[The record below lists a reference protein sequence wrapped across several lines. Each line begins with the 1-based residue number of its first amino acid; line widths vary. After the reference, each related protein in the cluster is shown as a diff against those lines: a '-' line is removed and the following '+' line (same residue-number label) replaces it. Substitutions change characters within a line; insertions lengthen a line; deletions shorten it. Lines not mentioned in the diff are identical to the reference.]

1 MAPTKKRE
9 KDTATTAP
17 VAAVSTVSNGN
28 INAGNGG
35 GPASATAATATAA
48 SNIVT
53 ANTATSNV
61 DNVKLNGHQQEQE
74 LFLQAFEKP
83 TQIYRFLRNRHGTS
97 PIFLNRTLSYMK
109 DRMSRNNKKRTS
121 FKVNSILQHIT
132 QKTESVSNKYLNI
145 MYNGLFDKSSCSDQW
160 WNAGDAVCVEA
171 TLYKITKNK
180 RKDSTSDFQEIMSYS
195 SDVVYNPHDDISRFS
210 AISIPIQSMRPLGD
224 QHTIYKLL
232 FRIKV
237 LPKGDSKSN
246 DENIENGE
254 TPCKRGKTS
263 TKIYGCEL
271 IVFEK
276 NICFIPEGDYEAAMQ
291 ELNSMSIKSFSPKK
305 RTWETLPDNYIPLSM
320 KFDVFNQFPT
330 LKFRLTWSANEMPS
344 SIEAKDVHLY
354 GDFAGIKNDTNDKPQ
369 SLCNGIEMSLNGS
382 VNQNANMEE
391 RHVNHNN
398 NCVKGNGGGSDS
410 KNGLALAPA
419 KAEKIQIVYNFL
431 YSNNTRQQTEYTQE
445 VICPWCGLDCLRLY
459 ALLKHLK
466 LCHARFNF
474 TYQPAGSGARID
486 VTINDSYDGS
496 YAGSPYDLAGPS
508 GCSFARTCGPVRRT
522 TVTNLLVCRPR
533 RQKTCLDEFL
543 ELDEDDLSNQRPY
556 ITGHNRLYHH
566 TETCLPVHPKELDID
581 SEGESDPLWLR
592 QKTIQMIDEFSDV
605 NEGEKELMKLWNLH
619 VMKHGYVGDCQL
631 PLACEMFLDTNG
643 YEIIRKNLYRNFILH
658 MCSLFD
664 YGLVAPETVYKTVQK
679 LQGMLSKYPEGQ
691 EMMSKQRESQ
701 LKYWLDV
708 GIHKQD
714 EQKLKSPQKQPSA
727 ISNSSD
733 TLSAVVGN
741 TPTSGGKNS
750 ESKSMQPPAKRS
762 ATAVKRASMHPQ
774 NSLNGVGTPEKL
786 ANGSGSKGVA
796 KKTAAQIDDDQ
807 DARANVSASSLS
819 SNTSVIDKRERRGD
833 TSTSSSSSRRSSTTS
848 ATVTSTTNER
858 DAKHER
864 KEAQNTER
872 LQRGNSAAVVNNA
885 AGTESR
891 GHAAKRRLSIKDLP
905 QPANKRSRKSEDN
918 NNSSSGNA
926 AGTTTRT
933 AAQRQ
938 STEGAHTTNK
948 STVNTTTTAAT
959 NSLTATL
966 PKRLVTRR
974 QSVAGTTNHNQN
986 HNNNNHNNNNNNS
999 SYNATEAP
1007 SLPKSSAKNSLNAN
1021 FSPTTTP
1028 AANTNTTTTTTTTH
1042 HSLRTRLSVPLTKA
1056 DKR

>member
-1 MAPTKKRE
+1 MAPAKKRE
-9 KDTATTAP
+9 KDNASAAP
-17 VAAVSTVSNGN
+17 AAAVNNGAN
-28 INAGNGG
+28 GSVNAGNGG
-35 GPASATAATATAA
+35 GVSSATAAAATA
-48 SNIVT
+48 VT
-53 ANTATSNV
+53 ANAATTSVENA
-61 DNVKLNGHQQEQE
+61 KLNGHQQEQE

-109 DRMSRNNKKRTS
+109 DRMSRNNKKRAS
-121 FKVNSILQHIT
+121 FKVNSILQQIT
-132 QKTESVSNKYLNI
+132 QKTESISNKYLNI
-145 MYNGLFDKSSCSDQW
+145 IYNGLFDKSSCSDQW
-160 WNAGDAVCVEA
+160 WNAGDSVSVEA

-180 RKDSTSDFQEIMSYS
+180 RKDSTSDFQEMMSYS
-195 SDVVYNPHDDISRFS
+195 SGVVYNPDDDLSRFS
-210 AISIPIQSMRPLGD
+210 TISIPVQSMGPLGD

-237 LPKGDSKSN
+237 LPKCDTKTI
-246 DENIENGE
+246 DENSENSE
-254 TPCKRGKTS
+254 TPCKRGKMS

-305 RTWETLPDNYIPLSM
+305 RTWETLPDNYIPLSL

-330 LKFRLTWSANEMPS
+330 LKFRLTWSANEVPS
-344 SIEAKDVHLY
+344 SIAAKDLNLY
-354 GDFAGIKNDTNDKPQ
+354 GDFEGIKNEANDKTQ
-369 SLCNGIEMSLNGS
+369 SLTNGVEMPLNGS
-382 VNQNANMEE
+382 VNQNANTGS
-391 RHVNHNN
+391 HVNHNN
-398 NCVKGNGGGSDS
+398 NCVKANGGG
-410 KNGLALAPA
+410 KGGIVPVAA

-543 ELDEDDLSNQRPY
+543 VLDEDDLSNQRPY

-631 PLACEMFLDTNG
+631 PLACEMFLDSNG

-664 YGLVAPETVYKTVQK
+664 YGLVSPETVYKTVQK
-679 LQGMLSKYPEGQ
+679 LQGMLSKYREGR
-691 EMMSKQRESQ
+691 ELMSKQREAQ

-714 EQKLKSPQKQPSA
+714 EQKLKSPQKQAPKTTSVSEVLGTA
-727 ISNSSD
+727 VNVASS
-733 TLSAVVGN
+733 TSAV
-741 TPTSGGKNS
+741 SKNA
-750 ESKSMQPPAKRS
+750 ENKPMQPPTKRS
-762 ATAVKRASMHPQ
+762 ATAVKRASLHLQ
-774 NSLNGVGTPEKL
+774 NCLNSNGNATADKL
-786 ANGSGSKGVA
+786 INAGGSKGVA
-796 KKTAAQIDDDQ
+796 KKTASQAVDDQ
-807 DARANVSASSLS
+807 DTPASGSTKASSE
-819 SNTSVIDKRERRGD
+819 KRERR
-833 TSTSSSSSRRSSTTS
+833 SETSSSSGSRRSSTAS

-858 DAKHER
+858 DGNNER
-864 KEAQNTER
+864 KDAPHNAER
-872 LQRGNSAAVVNNA
+872 SQRGGVASTNA
-885 AGTESR
+885 TNAESR
-891 GHAAKRRLSIKDLP
+891 VQTSKRRLSTKDAT
-905 QPANKRSRKSEDN
+905 QPASKRSRNSEG
-918 NNSSSGNA
+918 NSSSSSGGGVGGSGA
-926 AGTTTRT
+926 GGTTTRT

-938 STEGAHTTNK
+938 SGEGASSGKQTNA
-948 STVNTTTTAAT
+948 NG
-959 NSLTATL
+959 TATANSAGTAL

-974 QSVAGTTNHNQN
+974 QSIAGPTNA
-986 HNNNNHNNNNNNS
+986 NHNNNNNNAAE
-999 SYNATEAP
+999 AT
-1007 SLPKSSAKNSLNAN
+1007 LPKSSAKNAN
-1021 FSPTTTP
+1021 STATATTTTP
-1028 AANTNTTTTTTTTH
+1028 ANATH
-1042 HSLRTRLSVPLTKA
+1042 HSLRTRLSVPLTKV

>member
-1 MAPTKKRE
+1 MAPAKKRE
-9 KDTATTAP
+9 KDTALAAP
-17 VAAVSTVSNGN
+17 AAAVSNGAN
-28 INAGNGG
+28 GSVNAGNGG
-35 GPASATAATATAA
+35 GAVAATAAVATAVA
-48 SNIVT
+48 T
-53 ANTATSNV
+53 NTATTGI
-61 DNVKLNGHQQEQE
+61 DNAKLNGHQQEQE

-109 DRMSRNNKKRTS
+109 DRMSRNNKKRAT
-121 FKVNSILQHIT
+121 FKVNSILQQIT
-132 QKTESVSNKYLNI
+132 QKTESISNKYLNI
-145 MYNGLFDKSSCSDQW
+145 IYNGLFDKSACSDQW
-160 WNAGDAVCVEA
+160 WNTGDAVCVEA

-180 RKDSTSDFQEIMSYS
+180 RKDSTSDFQEMMSYS
-195 SDVVYNPHDDISRFS
+195 SDVVYNPNDDIGRFS
-210 AISIPIQSMRPLGD
+210 VISIPVQSMCPLGD

-237 LPKGDSKSN
+237 LPKIDSNTN
-246 DENIENGE
+246 DENCENGE
-254 TPCKRGKTS
+254 TPSKRGKMN

-330 LKFRLTWSANEMPS
+330 LKFRLTWSANEMIS
-344 SIEAKDVHLY
+344 SIDAKDLHLY
-354 GDFAGIKNDTNDKPQ
+354 GNFAGNTDEPKDKSQNLTNGVAIQMNGTVNSNDTTGA
-369 SLCNGIEMSLNGS
+369 L
-382 VNQNANMEE
+382 
-391 RHVNHNN
+391 VNHNN
-398 NCVKGNGGGSDS
+398 NFVKSNGSIDKSGVVLPTL
-410 KNGLALAPA
+410 KT
-419 KAEKIQIVYNFL
+419 EKIQIVYNFL

-474 TYQPAGSGARID
+474 TYQPAGNGARID

-543 ELDEDDLSNQRPY
+543 VLDEDDLSNQRPY

-631 PLACEMFLDTNG
+631 PLACEMFLDSNG
-643 YEIIRKNLYRNFILH
+643 HEVIRKNLYRNFILH

-664 YGLVAPETVYKTVQK
+664 YGLVSPETVYKTVQK

-691 EMMSKQRESQ
+691 EMMSKQREAQ
-701 LKYWLDV
+701 LKYWLEV

-714 EQKLKSPQKQPSA
+714 EQKLKSPQKQPTSSA
-727 ISNSSD
+727 NVVAEALGTI
-733 TLSAVVGN
+733 AVEATGTPVSGN
-741 TPTSGGKNS
+741 KNLDN
-750 ESKSMQPPAKRS
+750 KPMQPPSKRS

-774 NSLNGVGTPEKL
+774 NCVNGSAADKM
-786 ANGSGSKGVA
+786 ANGGKGVA
-796 KKTAAQIDDDQ
+796 KKTVSQADDDQ
-807 DARANVSASSLS
+807 DPPANSVVSSA
-819 SNTSVIDKRERRGD
+819 NTDKRERR
-833 TSTSSSSSRRSSTTS
+833 SESRRNSTASNAAATGG
-848 ATVTSTTNER
+848 TVTSTMER
-858 DAKHER
+858 DIKNER
-864 KEAQNTER
+864 KEAQGSER
-872 LQRGNSAAVVNNA
+872 PQRGSAVGGGVA
-885 AGTESR
+885 ASNTASESR
-891 GHAAKRRLSIKDLP
+891 AQAAKRRLSIKDVP
-905 QPANKRSRKSEDN
+905 QPPASKRTRTTEGN
-918 NNSSSGNA
+918 INSTSAGG
-926 AGTTTRT
+926 GTTTRT
-933 AAQRQ
+933 AALRQ
-938 STEGAHTTNK
+938 SADAINNTTNSSGKHTTATTAASNLN
-948 STVNTTTTAAT
+948 STTTTT
-959 NSLTATL
+959 TL

-974 QSVAGTTNHNQN
+974 QSIAGTASTSQN
-986 HNNNNHNNNNNNS
+986 HNDNNNS
-999 SYNATEAP
+999 SNQAAEKT
-1007 SLPKSSAKNSLNAN
+1007 LPKYTSSKNLSNN
-1021 FSPTTTP
+1021 TSSTTTATTIAP
-1028 AANTNTTTTTTTTH
+1028 ANTTH
-1042 HSLRTRLSVPLTKA
+1042 HSLRTRLSVPLMKV

>member
-1 MAPTKKRE
+1 MAPAKKRE
-9 KDTATTAP
+9 KDNALAAP
-17 VAAVSTVSNGN
+17 AAAISNVANGSVNSVNCGGVS
-28 INAGNGG
+28 
-35 GPASATAATATAA
+35 SATAAAASAVTASTAT
-48 SNIVT
+48 I
-53 ANTATSNV
+53 NV

-109 DRMSRNNKKRTS
+109 ERMSRNNKKRTT
-121 FKVNSILQHIT
+121 FKVNSILQQIT
-132 QKTESVSNKYLNI
+132 QKAEIDSNKYLNI
-145 MYNGLFDKSSCSDQW
+145 IYNGLFDKSSCSDQW
-160 WNAGDAVCVEA
+160 WNAGESVSVEA

-180 RKDSTSDFQEIMSYS
+180 RKDSTSDFQEMMSYS
-195 SDVVYNPHDDISRFS
+195 SDVKYNPDHDISRFS
-210 AISIPIQSMRPLGD
+210 TISIPVQSMRPLGD

-237 LPKGDSKSN
+237 LPKCDNNSIDDN
-246 DENIENGE
+246 TENCDP
-254 TPCKRGKTS
+254 PCKRGKIS

-305 RTWETLPDNYIPLSM
+305 RTWETLPDNYIPLSL

-330 LKFRLTWSANEMPS
+330 LKFRLTWSANEVPS
-344 SIEAKDVHLY
+344 SIDAKDLNLY
-354 GDFAGIKNDTNDKPQ
+354 GDLACIKNETNDKIQ
-369 SLCNGIEMSLNGS
+369 SNTNEVEMSFNS
-382 VNQNANMEE
+382 NVNQTTNIGA
-391 RHVNHNN
+391 HVNHNN
-398 NCVKGNGGGSDS
+398 NCVKTNG
-410 KNGLALAPA
+410 A
-419 KAEKIQIVYNFL
+419 KSGIVAVSAKVEKIQIVYNFL

-474 TYQPAGSGARID
+474 TYQPAGNGARID

-543 ELDEDDLSNQRPY
+543 VLDEDDLSNQRPY

-631 PLACEMFLDTNG
+631 PLACEMFLDSNG

-664 YGLVAPETVYKTVQK
+664 YGLVSPETVYKTVQK
-679 LQGMLSKYPEGQ
+679 LQGLLSKYPEGQ
-691 EMMSKQRESQ
+691 ELMSKQREAQ

-714 EQKLKSPQKQPSA
+714 EQKLKSPQKQTPKPTNISEVLGTADNDVCGTSSA
-727 ISNSSD
+727 SK
-733 TLSAVVGN
+733 N
-741 TPTSGGKNS
+741 TENKP
-750 ESKSMQPPAKRS
+750 MQPPTKRS
-762 ATAVKRASMHPQ
+762 ATAVKRASLHLQ
-774 NSLNGVGTPEKL
+774 NGNANSTSDKLINGC
-786 ANGSGSKGVA
+786 GSKGVA
-796 KKTAAQIDDDQ
+796 KKTASQAVDDQ
-807 DARANVSASSLS
+807 EPPA
-819 SNTSVIDKRERRGD
+819 NTSANSGSAKTPNDKRERRGEAC
-833 TSTSSSSSRRSSTTS
+833 SNSRRSST
-848 ATVTSTTNER
+848 A
-858 DAKHER
+858 
-864 KEAQNTER
+864 
-872 LQRGNSAAVVNNA
+872 SAAVTLTTNDRDENNERKDA
-885 AGTESR
+885 QNLERPHRGGGVSTNSTTTAESR
-891 GHAAKRRLSIKDLP
+891 AQTSKRRLSVKVIEDVEGGGNGGECGYIG
-905 QPANKRSRKSEDN
+905 ADN
-918 NNSSSGNA
+918 NREALEANNNA
-926 AGTTTRT
+926 SDVYDATVSNIPQTVFQSESTVKCKINNLSYDDADDNDDEVADDASHLNTDATERDVHAVDDGKDIDDYLSAELRADVTTASTITSDATVATTT
-933 AAQRQ
+933 
-938 STEGAHTTNK
+938 
-948 STVNTTTTAAT
+948 
-959 NSLTATL
+959 
-966 PKRLVTRR
+966 
-974 QSVAGTTNHNQN
+974 
-986 HNNNNHNNNNNNS
+986 
-999 SYNATEAP
+999 EAENV
-1007 SLPKSSAKNSLNAN
+1007 LLENVLDNV
-1021 FSPTTTP
+1021 
-1028 AANTNTTTTTTTTH
+1028 
-1042 HSLRTRLSVPLTKA
+1042 LL
-1056 DKR
+1056 

>member
-1 MAPTKKRE
+1 MAPAKKRE
-9 KDTATTAP
+9 KDNALAAP
-17 VAAVSTVSNGN
+17 ASLSNGAN
-28 INAGNGG
+28 GSVNSGNGG
-35 GPASATAATATAA
+35 GVSSATAAAASAVTASTAT
-48 SNIVT
+48 
-53 ANTATSNV
+53 TSV
-61 DNVKLNGHQQEQE
+61 DNAKLNGHQQEQE

-109 DRMSRNNKKRTS
+109 DRMSRNNKKRAT
-121 FKVNSILQHIT
+121 FKVNSILQQIT
-132 QKTESVSNKYLNI
+132 QKTEIDSNKYLNI
-145 MYNGLFDKSSCSDQW
+145 IYNGLFDKSSCSDQW
-160 WNAGDAVCVEA
+160 WNAGESVSVEA

-195 SDVVYNPHDDISRFS
+195 SDVVYNPDDDISPFS
-210 AISIPIQSMRPLGD
+210 TISIPVQSMRPLGD

-237 LPKGDSKSN
+237 LPKCDSKTI
-246 DENIENGE
+246 DENSENGE
-254 TPCKRGKTS
+254 TPCKRGKMS

-305 RTWETLPDNYIPLSM
+305 RTWETLPDNYIPLSL

-330 LKFRLTWSANEMPS
+330 LKFRLTWSTNEVPGN
-344 SIEAKDVHLY
+344 IDAKDLNLY
-354 GDFAGIKNDTNDKPQ
+354 GDFAGIKSEANDKMQ
-369 SLCNGIEMSLNGS
+369 SITNGVEIPLNGN
-382 VNQNANMEE
+382 VNQNTNIGA
-391 RHVNHNN
+391 HVNHNN
-398 NCVKGNGGGSDS
+398 NCVKTNGGN
-410 KNGLALAPA
+410 NGKSGIVSVCA
-419 KAEKIQIVYNFL
+419 KVEKIQIVYNFL

-474 TYQPAGSGARID
+474 TYQPAGNGARID

-543 ELDEDDLSNQRPY
+543 VLDEDDLSNQRPY

-631 PLACEMFLDTNG
+631 PLACEMFLDSNG

-664 YGLVAPETVYKTVQK
+664 YGLVSPETVYKTVQK

-691 EMMSKQRESQ
+691 ELMSKQREAQ

-708 GIHKQD
+708 GIYKQD
-714 EQKLKSPQKQPSA
+714 EQKLKSPQKQAPKPTN
-727 ISNSSD
+727 ISEVLGTAGDDVCGSS
-733 TLSAVVGN
+733 SV
-741 TPTSGGKNS
+741 
-750 ESKSMQPPAKRS
+750 SKSSENKPMQPPTKRS
-762 ATAVKRASMHPQ
+762 ATAVKRASLHLQ
-774 NSLNGVGTPEKL
+774 NCLNGSGNNTSDKL
-786 ANGSGSKGVA
+786 INGGGSKGVA
-796 KKTAAQIDDDQ
+796 KKTASQAVDDQ
-807 DARANVSASSLS
+807 EPPV
-819 SNTSVIDKRERRGD
+819 NTSANSGSTKVSSDRRERRGEV
-833 TSTSSSSSRRSSTTS
+833 SSSSRRSSTAST
-848 ATVTSTTNER
+848 TVTSTTNER
-858 DAKHER
+858 DVNNER
-864 KEAQNTER
+864 KDAPQNTER
-872 LQRGNSAAVVNNA
+872 PQRGGGVLTNSATNA
-885 AGTESR
+885 ESR
-891 GHAAKRRLSIKDLP
+891 AQTSKRRLSVKDAS
-905 QPANKRSRKSEDN
+905 QPASKRSRNSEGH
-918 NNSSSGNA
+918 SSGSGGGSGA
-926 AGTTTRT
+926 GGTTTRT

-938 STEGAHTTNK
+938 SAEGVHTTSNSSGK
-948 STVNTTTTAAT
+948 QTNATGTTTA
-959 NSLTATL
+959 NSLTTTL

-974 QSVAGTTNHNQN
+974 QSIAGTTNT
-986 HNNNNHNNNNNNS
+986 NHNNNNN
-999 SYNATEAP
+999 AAEVT
-1007 SLPKSSAKNSLNAN
+1007 LPKSSAKNASSTTIAIT
-1021 FSPTTTP
+1021 TTTP
-1028 AANTNTTTTTTTTH
+1028 ANATH
-1042 HSLRTRLSVPLTKA
+1042 HSLRTRLSVPLTKV

>member
-1 MAPTKKRE
+1 MAPAKKRE
-9 KDTATTAP
+9 KDNPSATPA
-17 VAAVSTVSNGN
+17 AAVSNGAN
-28 INAGNGG
+28 GSVNSGNGG
-35 GPASATAATATAA
+35 GVSSATAAAAA
-48 SNIVT
+48 SAVT
-53 ANTATSNV
+53 ASTAITSV
-61 DNVKLNGHQQEQE
+61 DNAKLNGHQQEQE

-109 DRMSRNNKKRTS
+109 DRMSRNNKKRAT

-132 QKTESVSNKYLNI
+132 QKTESISNKYLNI
-145 MYNGLFDKSSCSDQW
+145 IYNGLFDKSGCSDQW
-160 WNAGDAVCVEA
+160 WNAGDSVSIEA

-180 RKDSTSDFQEIMSYS
+180 RKDSTSDFQEMMSYS
-195 SDVVYNPHDDISRFS
+195 SDVVYNADDDISCFS
-210 AISIPIQSMRPLGD
+210 TISIPVQSMRPLGD

-232 FRIKV
+232 FRIKI
-237 LPKGDSKSN
+237 LPKCDSKTI
-246 DENIENGE
+246 DENSENGE
-254 TPCKRGKTS
+254 TPCKRGKLS

-305 RTWETLPDNYIPLSM
+305 RTWETLPDNYIPLSL

-330 LKFRLTWSANEMPS
+330 LKFRLTWSANEVPS
-344 SIEAKDVHLY
+344 IIDAKDLNLY
-354 GDFAGIKNDTNDKPQ
+354 GDFAGIKNEANDKTQ
-369 SLCNGIEMSLNGS
+369 SITNGIEMPLNGN
-382 VNQNANMEE
+382 VNQNTDIDA
-391 RHVNHNN
+391 HVNHNN
-398 NCVKGNGGGSDS
+398 NCVKANGGNSGKSGIVPVS
-410 KNGLALAPA
+410 A
-419 KAEKIQIVYNFL
+419 KVEKIQIVYNFL

-474 TYQPAGSGARID
+474 TYQPAGNGARID

-543 ELDEDDLSNQRPY
+543 VLDEDDLSNQRPY

-631 PLACEMFLDTNG
+631 PLACEMFLDSNG

-664 YGLVAPETVYKTVQK
+664 YGLVSPETVYKTVQK

-691 EMMSKQRESQ
+691 EMMSRQRESQ

-714 EQKLKSPQKQPSA
+714 EQKLKSPQKQVPKLTNISEALGTGDAVCGPS
-727 ISNSSD
+727 S
-733 TLSAVVGN
+733 LSKTTEN
-741 TPTSGGKNS
+741 KQ
-750 ESKSMQPPAKRS
+750 MQPPTKRS
-762 ATAVKRASMHPQ
+762 ATAVKRASLHLQ
-774 NSLNGVGTPEKL
+774 NCLNGNGNSTSDKL
-786 ANGSGSKGVA
+786 IIGGGSKGVA
-796 KKTAAQIDDDQ
+796 KKTASQAVDDQ
-807 DARANVSASSLS
+807 EPPANVSANSSS
-819 SNTSVIDKRERRGD
+819 TKAASDKRERRGEA
-833 TSTSSSSSRRSSTTS
+833 SSSSGSRRGSTAS
-848 ATVTSTTNER
+848 ATVTSTTNDR
-858 DAKHER
+858 DVNNER
-864 KEAQNTER
+864 KDALQSIER
-872 LQRGNSAAVVNNA
+872 PHRGGGVSTNSATNV
-885 AGTESR
+885 ESR
-891 GHAAKRRLSIKDLP
+891 TQTSKRRLSIKDVEEGGDGGECGCVG
-905 QPANKRSRKSEDN
+905 ADSNSEAFKASNNASDVCNVATVSNILQTISQNELTQIPVKCEINNLSHNDDN
-918 NNSSSGNA
+918 NYGDDDEVADDASHLN
-926 AGTTTRT
+926 AGTKKRDVRAVDVDAGNDIDDDLDAELRTEVTT
-933 AAQRQ
+933 A
-938 STEGAHTTNK
+938 STITSDA
-948 STVNTTTTAAT
+948 TVATTTEAD
-959 NSLTATL
+959 
-966 PKRLVTRR
+966 
-974 QSVAGTTNHNQN
+974 
-986 HNNNNHNNNNNNS
+986 
-999 SYNATEAP
+999 NAQMENV
-1007 SLPKSSAKNSLNAN
+1007 LDNAN
-1021 FSPTTTP
+1021 YLNIFSS
-1028 AANTNTTTTTTTTH
+1028 N
-1042 HSLRTRLSVPLTKA
+1042 
-1056 DKR
+1056 